1 MGRRLAAALCLVAGA
16 LAACRTAAPPR
27 IETVPDPLQPPLAG
41 ATLSEEHARAVRAA
55 VSAAERRDWQA
66 ATELLAGPPQDHPAV
81 RLAHLEVRFLR
92 GEDLTAAAVALAREY
107 QGYAAA
113 WEFAYATATRGGDP
127 EASLEA
133 ARAAAGL
140 RPSAQWQEIINEL
153 EKAGVDRALSQAAA
167 LLARGDAEGALRL
180 ARGVLNDR
188 PDHTAAR
195 ALAVRAALA
204 ARRPHDA
211 ASLVPALEDSA
222 EGLELKGRVAEAL
235 GQWDL
240 AADLFAKLPESHPN
254 RCEMLNGAREQAR
267 MANAPPHVSRALA
280 SAGLTRRGLA
290 SLLVWQAPGL
300 VAKAEGPVVVFE
312 DIVQVAERNDI
323 VTVTR
328 GGVMAGDALAR
339 RFGPDRSVGAR
350 ELRATLERLA
360 EVLEQPKPRWCAGG
374 ATDDCLT
381 VPEAIN
387 GRIVADLIRE
397 VSGEGGEPCKRR

>member
-27 IETVPDPLQPPLAG
+27 IEAVPDPLLPPLAG
-41 ATLSEEHARAVRAA
+41 AALSEEDARDVRAA
-55 VSAAERRDWQA
+55 VSAAERGDWQA
-66 ATELLAGPPQDHPAV
+66 AARLLAGPPQDHPAV

-92 GEDLTAAAVALAREY
+92 GEELTAAALALAREY
-107 QGYAAA
+107 RGYAAA
-113 WEFAYATATRGGDP
+113 WEFAYAAALRGGDS

-133 ARAAAGL
+133 ARMAAEMRPTAG
-140 RPSAQWQEIINEL
+140 WQGIVDEL
-153 EKAGVDRALSQAAA
+153 EEAAVGRALREASA

-180 ARGVLNDR
+180 ARGVLNER
-188 PDHTAAR
+188 PDHAAAR

-204 ARRPHDA
+204 ARRPHEA
-211 ASLVPALEDSA
+211 ASLVPALEDGA

-300 VAKAEGPVVVFE
+300 VAKADGPVVVFE
-312 DIVQVAERNDI
+312 DIVQIAERNDI

-328 GGVMAGDALAR
+328 GRVMSGDVLVR
-339 RFGPDRSVGAR
+339 RFGPDRSVGMR
-350 ELRATLERLA
+350 ELRETLERLA
-360 EVLEQPKPRWCAGG
+360 EVLGRTEPRWCVGG
-374 ATDDCLT
+374 PADGCLT
-381 VPEAIN
+381 LPEKID
-387 GRIVADLIRE
+387 GRTVADLIRD